1 MNTDLGSSIPIVSRY
16 GATSPARYR
25 GVLKTIR
32 SLRFVLCLS
41 SLLASVTTLA
51 AQEIISGTFG
61 ANLNYSVGIASERE
75 IGEDEVEWSPTGP
88 RFAFIF
94 GISPEL
100 DLEVSGAWLSSGGI
114 SSLDLIVGG
123 HYNIDTGTPLTPYI
137 GIGGGVSWIYYNNA
151 EVLTIA
157 FQGTAG
163 IVYDIWDW
171 LSLVLGYRLTGTTEA
186 EMASGETLKTAVGH
200 NIDLGLLLPF

>member
-1 MNTDLGSSIPIVSRY
+1 M
-16 GATSPARYR
+16 
-25 GVLKTIR
+25 KTIR

-41 SLLASVTTLA
+41 SLVAPVTTLA

-61 ANLNYSVGIASERE
+61 ANVNYSVGITSERE
-75 IGEDEVEWSPTGP
+75 IGDDTFEWSPTGP

-94 GISPEL
+94 AVSPEL

-114 SSLDLIVGG
+114 SSLDLIAGG
-123 HYNIDTGTPLTPYI
+123 HYNIATGTPFAPYI

-151 EVLTIA
+151 ALLTIA

-186 EMASGETLKTAVGH
+186 EMPSGETLKTAVGH
-200 NIDLGLLLPF
+200 AIEVGLLLPF